1 MFSSF
6 LWAVYHLLN
15 RLWVI
20 QWTYVSKIKSRYA
33 FIFSS
38 LSSPPPPCRLIRS
51 VTPSSASSPTWL
63 QWRGRKGTAD
73 PSSYHLQDPCPAS
86 LCLSVCLFVC
96 LHDPS
101 PPQLVS
107 SVSLW
112 VCLSPP
118 RLVCVCLSLSVCL
131 SVCHGPYKPLT
142 IPLCILKH
150 TPLPFDLV
158 LCKSVRK

>member
-86 LCLSVCLFVC
+86 LCLSVCL
-96 LHDPS
+96 S
-101 PPQLVS
+101 
-107 SVSLW
+107 
-112 VCLSPP
+112 VCLSPRP
-118 RLVCVCLSLSVCL
+118 LPTPASLLCVSLSVSVSSPASLCVSFSLCLSVCL
-131 SVCHGPYKPLT
+131 PRPLQT
-142 IPLCILKH
+142 SDNPSLY
-150 TPLPFDLV
+150 
-158 LCKSVRK
+158 S